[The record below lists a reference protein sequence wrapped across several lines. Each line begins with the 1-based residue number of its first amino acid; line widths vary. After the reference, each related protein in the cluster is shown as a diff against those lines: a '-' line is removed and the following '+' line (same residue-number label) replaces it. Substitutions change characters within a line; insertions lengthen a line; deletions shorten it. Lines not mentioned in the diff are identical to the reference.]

1 MGSRVAVSRRSPAVW
16 LARTAGCLLVLVA
29 LVAMQPLAAQEP
41 PPDWTIDNWRWN
53 GELAPS
59 TSIEVD
65 NPWGDVRLRASD
77 AGEMESSAMIQRRH
91 ADPVRAEVRVSRRGS
106 TIKLEVVYPAAP
118 RGDLHRVDLALFVP
132 KDAPIAVRTHAGMI
146 QARGLANDLRLR
158 STSGNVVVSTS
169 GTVRVDTRDGDV
181 DVTLA
186 GSAWSSAP
194 RLVSRDGDITLRL
207 DAASEA
213 RVDVRTRGEIT
224 VKAPARLE
232 RRRSGAVVT
241 FGHGTRPLSLHT
253 RSGHVTL
260 LPPDVS

>member
-1 MGSRVAVSRRSPAVW
+1 MAVSRRAAAARIARAVV
-16 LARTAGCLLVLVA
+16 ACLPFFVLV
-29 LVAMQPLAAQEP
+29 PLAAEESP
-41 PPDWTIDNWRWN
+41 PPDWTIDNWRWK

-59 TSIEVD
+59 TAIEVD

-77 AGEMESSAMIQRRH
+77 GGEMESSAMIQRRN
-91 ADPVRAEVRVSRRGS
+91 ADPVRADVRVSRRGS
-106 TIKLEVVYPAAP
+106 TIRFEVVYPVTP

-132 KDAPIAVRTHAGMI
+132 KGARVAVRTEAGMI
-146 QARGLANDLRLR
+146 QARGLDNDLRLR
-158 STSGNVVVSTS
+158 TTSGEVTASTS
-169 GTVRVDTRDGDV
+169 GTVLVDTQDGDV

-207 DAASEA
+207 DATSEA

-224 VKAPARLE
+224 VRAPARLE
-232 RRRSGAVVT
+232 RRKSGAVVT
-241 FGHGTRPLSLHT
+241 FGQGTKPLSLET
-253 RSGHVTL
+253 RSGHVTV

>member
-1 MGSRVAVSRRSPAVW
+1 MA
-16 LARTAGCLLVLVA
+16 CLLSLA
-29 LVAMQPLAAQEP
+29 LLPAAAQEP
-41 PPDWTIDNWRWN
+41 PPADWTIDNWRWQ

-59 TSIEVD
+59 TSVEVD

-77 AGEMESSAMIQRRH
+77 AREMESSAMIQRRN

-106 TIKLEVVYPAAP
+106 VIKFVVAYPAAP

-132 KDAPIAVRTHAGMI
+132 KGAPVAVRTRAGMI

-169 GTVRVDTRDGDV
+169 GTVRIDTREGDV
-181 DVTLA
+181 DVTLS

-207 DAASEA
+207 DAESEA

-241 FGHGTRPLSLHT
+241 FGHGTKPLSLHT

>member
-1 MGSRVAVSRRSPAVW
+1 MACLSGLAVLPA
-16 LARTAGCLLVLVA
+16 
-29 LVAMQPLAAQEP
+29 AAQEP
-41 PPDWTIDNWRWN
+41 PADWTVDNWRWK

-65 NPWGDVRLRASD
+65 NPWGDVRLRAAD
-77 AGEMESSAMIQRRH
+77 AGEVESSAMIQRRN
-91 ADPVRAEVRVSRRGS
+91 ADPVRADVRVERRGS
-106 TIKLEVVYPAAP
+106 TLKLEVVYPAAP

-132 KDAPIAVRTHAGMI
+132 KGAPVAVRTRAGMI
-146 QARGLANDLRLR
+146 QAPGLANDLRLR
-158 STSGNVVVSTS
+158 STSGKVVVSTS

-181 DVTLA
+181 EVTLA

-194 RLVSRDGDITLRL
+194 RLVSRHGDITLRL
-207 DAASEA
+207 DATSEA
-213 RVDVRTRGEIT
+213 RVDVRTRGEIS
-224 VKAPARLE
+224 VRAPARLE

-241 FGHGTRPLSLHT
+241 FGRGTRPLTLHT